1 MSPPAWIR
9 ARISMASS
17 TRPTFASQR
26 GDLGRNGRPA
36 RRNTHGMNWIAQAVL
51 NEFVPG
57 INEQP
62 CKILADTESPKLLP
76 RGEHDTENKSH
87 TVSNKVHDKDP
98 PFNSPLLNNNNG
110 APLLLLR
117 NLHQIHWDLRR
128 CDTDTNTVDETT
140 HNKHAHAITARLYG
154 GAQQPPKAGKG
165 NGITAANAVGYRAGH
180 YGADD

>member
-1 MSPPAWIR
+1 
-9 ARISMASS
+9 MAAS

-36 RRNTHGMNWIAQAVL
+36 KRNTHGMNWIAHAVL

-57 INEQP
+57 MNEQP
-62 CKILADTESPKLLP
+62 SRNLADTESSKIS
-76 RGEHDTENKSH
+76 RGEHDSNVTAGLRVRVRARV
-87 TVSNKVHDKDP
+87 TVSDKIHNKDSP
-98 PFNSPLLNNNNG
+98 LNSPLLNNNNG

-117 NLHQIHWDLRR
+117 DLHQIHWDLRR
-128 CDTDTNTVDETT
+128 GNTDTDTVDETT
-140 HNKHAHAITARLYG
+140 HNQHAHAITARLYS

-165 NGITAANAVGYRAGH
+165 NGITAANAVGYRARH